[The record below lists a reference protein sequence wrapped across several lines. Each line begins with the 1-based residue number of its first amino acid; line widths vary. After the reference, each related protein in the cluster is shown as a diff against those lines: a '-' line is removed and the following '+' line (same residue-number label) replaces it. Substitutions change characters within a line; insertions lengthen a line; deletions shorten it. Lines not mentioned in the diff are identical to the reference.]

1 MSAVIKKILIKGVV
15 QGVGFRPFV
24 YRTAAANNISGS
36 VINLGNMVQILAAG
50 TSENMASFLS
60 DLITKNPPLSR
71 IDEID
76 EIDESDF
83 SAKASENLKSMKEFV
98 ILESAEGDS
107 GNSIIPPDTAVCADC
122 LSEMNDSKNRRY
134 MYPFT
139 VCTNCGPRYTT
150 VLKLPY
156 DRKNTVMDEFP
167 LCENCLAEYSNV
179 NDRRYHAQPVCC
191 PKCGP
196 IHTFEKAAE
205 NNPLSFDSDSKR
217 NTVVLNSGNDALK
230 AAAKTI
236 DDGFIVALKG
246 DGGFHLVCDAFS
258 EEAVRLLRN
267 RLKRPAQPFAVMVR
281 NAAAAE
287 NHVQIRHGGKENCE
301 RGGSGKEGGESE
313 LFLLENVRRPIVVC
327 NKFDSYALAPSVAPK
342 LHNLGLMLPYSAA
355 HYVLFEYLKTDA
367 VVMTSA
373 NLPGLP
379 MVIDNDD
386 AFSKLSEIAD
396 YFLFHNRVIQNRT
409 DDTVIRFVND
419 EPVFLR
425 RSRGFVP
432 ERIRLPFS
440 CPEEIAGVGAEM
452 NNTLSFAKDGNIYLS
467 QYIGNTKH
475 LQTAAYHAEAFE
487 TLEKLTGIH
496 PEIIVCDMHPDFN
509 TTKFAQ
515 EYAVNIPL
523 IQVQHHHA
531 HICSVMADNNLPQDS
546 AVIGI
551 ALDGV
556 GYGDDQTVWGGE
568 ILKCTYT
575 NYTRLSSLAPQP
587 MAGGDLATK
596 FPARLVF
603 GMLYPYILNGEL
615 SENDLL
621 SLNLPF
627 PRGAD
632 EAKVVLSQL
641 RQNFNISV
649 SSSSGRVLDA
659 AAALLGLCD
668 ERTFDGEPAMLLE
681 SAAYQGIAELTAG
694 SDLADLSFLGDMIDS
709 ENVPTLSDLS
719 FFEPIIKQNES
730 EMKLKQTS
738 NQISKQI
745 SKQTESTIEL
755 KSKIK
760 TADESRRIFDTSAL
774 LYSLYAEVVKGE
786 ESRFSK
792 NQLAALFVH
801 AFASGVAQMVLKDVQ
816 ESGIRIVCVSGGV
829 ANNDYI
835 ISVLAKKLKDG
846 GIDLL
851 THKNLP
857 PGDGCISH
865 GQVVSAAARLT
876 DTVQKKKTARK
887 ASQKKT
893 SSKKK

>member
-1 MSAVIKKILIKGVV
+1 MPVKKLLVKGVV

-24 YRTAAANNISGS
+24 YRIAVENHISGS

-50 TSENMASFLS
+50 STENLNSFLS
-60 DLITKNPPLSR
+60 DLTTKNPPLSR
-71 IDEID
+71 IDELNVTDLPEGEAAI
-76 EIDESDF
+76 EGGFLI
-83 SAKASENLKSMKEFV
+83 LKSKSGV
-98 ILESAEGDS
+98 S
-107 GNSIIPPDTAVCADC
+107 GNSIIPPDTAVCEEC
-122 LSEMNDSKNRRY
+122 LSDMQSPQNRRHL
-134 MYPFT
+134 YPFT

-150 VLKLPY
+150 VRKLPY

-167 LCENCLAEYSNV
+167 LCEACLKEYTDV

-191 PKCGP
+191 PTCGP
-196 IHTFEKAAE
+196 IHTFEQKAGRKAK
-205 NNPLSFDSDSKR
+205 NSGGDRKAI
-217 NTVVLNSGNDALK
+217 VLASGNDALK
-230 AAAKTI
+230 EAAKAI

-246 DGGFHLVCDAFS
+246 DGGFHLVCNAFS
-258 EEAVRLLRN
+258 EEAVCLLRN

-281 NAAAAE
+281 NAAVAS
-287 NHVQIRHGGKENCE
+287 NHTQIRRTAGKEL
-301 RGGSGKEGGESE
+301 S
-313 LFLLENVRRPIVVC
+313 FLENVRRPIVVC
-327 NKFDSYALAPSVAPK
+327 NKSDSYALAPSVAPK
-342 LHNLGLMLPYSAA
+342 LHNLGMMLPYSAA
-355 HYVLFEYLKTDA
+355 HYVLFEYLKTDV

-386 AFSKLSEIAD
+386 AFSKLSDIAD
-396 YFLFHNRVIQNRT
+396 YFLFHNRLIQNRT

-432 ERIRLPFS
+432 ERIVLPFS
-440 CPEEIAGVGAEM
+440 HSKGVAGVGAEM
-452 NNTLSFAKDGNIYLS
+452 NNTLSFAKDGNIFLS

-487 TLEKLTGIH
+487 TLRQLTGIR
-496 PEIIVCDMHPDFN
+496 PKIIACDMHPDFN
-509 TTKFAQ
+509 TTHFAK
-515 EYAVNIPL
+515 EYASKEKAKL
-523 IQVQHHHA
+523 IQIQHHHA
-531 HICSVMADNNLPQDS
+531 HICSVMADNDLPLDS
-546 AVIGI
+546 TVLGI

-575 NYTRLSSLAPQP
+575 DYVRLSSLAPQP

-603 GMLYPYILNGEL
+603 GMLYPYISDGTL
-615 SENDLL
+615 SEEDLL
-621 SLNLPF
+621 SLNLFF

-641 RQNFNISV
+641 KNNFNV
-649 SSSSGRVLDA
+649 AASSSSGRVLDA
-659 AAALLGLCD
+659 AAALLGLCG

-681 SAAYQGIAELTAG
+681 SAAYHGVAELTAG
-694 SDLADLSFLGDMIDS
+694 SDLADLSFLAETIGS
-709 ENVPTLSDLS
+709 EIPTLSDLS
-719 FFEPIIKQNES
+719 YFKPAIQQS
-730 EMKLKQTS
+730 
-738 NQISKQI
+738 
-745 SKQTESTIEL
+745 
-755 KSKIK
+755 
-760 TADESRRIFDTSAL
+760 DESGRLVFDTSAL
-774 LYSLYAEVVKGE
+774 LYALYTEVIKGE
-786 ESRFSK
+786 DSRFSP

-801 AFASGVAQMVLKDVQ
+801 AFAEGIGQMVLQNVRD
-816 ESGIRIVCVSGGV
+816 SGIRVVCVSGGV

-835 ISVLAKKLKDG
+835 ISVLAKMLKEN

-865 GQVVSAAARLT
+865 GQVASVTARLLL
-876 DTVQKKKTARK
+876 K
-887 ASQKKT
+887 
-893 SSKKK
+893 SKKNFGNNL